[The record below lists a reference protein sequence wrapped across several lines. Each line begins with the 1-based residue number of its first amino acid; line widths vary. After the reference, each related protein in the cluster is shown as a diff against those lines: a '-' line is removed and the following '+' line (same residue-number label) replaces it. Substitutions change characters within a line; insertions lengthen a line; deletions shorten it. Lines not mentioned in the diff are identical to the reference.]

1 MFPKPNFNPAKKK
14 FHNRADANISFNNN
28 FTPLSE
34 AWGKMQ
40 WFYVERLRRPDVLA
54 NFFQM
59 LSFRIT
65 KNDNNGE
72 KLVACFQNSSDLL

>member
-1 MFPKPNFNPAKKK
+1 MFPKPNFNPAKKN
-14 FHNRADANISFNNN
+14 FHNRTDANLSFKNN
-28 FTPLSE
+28 FTLLCE

-59 LSFRIT
+59 LSIRIR
-65 KNDNNGE
+65 KNVNEGG
-72 KLVACFQNSSDLL
+72 K